1 MQADGL
7 AAALAARRHFVED
20 AADGGGDGGDGGF
33 GGDGGGGGG
42 GARFDPR
49 LASFEFMSG
58 FLLRQPQVTLVRRFV
73 LTLTLTLTLP

>member
-20 AADGGGDGGDGGF
+20 AADGDGGDGGF
-33 GGDGGGGGG
+33 GGDGGGGG

-73 LTLTLTLTLP
+73 

>member
-1 MQADGL
+1 VQADGL

-20 AADGGGDGGDGGF
+20 AADGDGGDGGF
-33 GGDGGGGGG
+33 GGGDGGGGG

-58 FLLRQPQVTLVRRFV
+58 FLLRLPQVTLVRRFV
-73 LTLTLTLTLP
+73 

>member
-1 MQADGL
+1 VQADGL

-20 AADGGGDGGDGGF
+20 AADGDGDGGDGGF
-33 GGDGGGGGG
+33 GGNGGGGGGG

-73 LTLTLTLTLP
+73 